1 MFIQRCRSILNQL
14 WLRFRQ
20 VSIWSGDVIVGNW
33 KKKEI
38 LGRTVGRSTVSCHAS
53 FDVQFAVNPGW
64 KLRASINATLDYR
77 IPWTGL
83 TDLNEKRKQ
92 LFDEILYNV
101 FTREGYSGPG
111 PKRYVDQSQVNQTYH
126 RWILMETK
134 STSGTIIARFDIPLY
149 QNRNWASTSTSTF
162 SKLQNP

>member
-1 MFIQRCRSILNQL
+1 MSKHIESVMVTISPGFHLIRWRHCGKL
-14 WLRFRQ
+14 
-20 VSIWSGDVIVGNW
+20 
-33 KKKEI
+33 KKKKKYLAEP
-38 LGRTVGRSTVSCHAS
+38 VGRFTVSCHAS

-92 LFDEILYNV
+92 LFDEILCNV

-111 PKRYVDQSQVNQTYH
+111 PKRLCRSITNKPNLPQMNSHGNEINFRYYH
-126 RWILMETK
+126 CEVWYH
-134 STSGTIIARFDIPLY
+134 TIPESELGIYINIY
-149 QNRNWASTSTSTF
+149 IQ
-162 SKLQNP
+162 

>member
-64 KLRASINATLDYR
+64 KLGASINATLDYR

-92 LFDEILYNV
+92 LFDEILCNV

-111 PKRYVDQSQVNQTYH
+111 PKSYVDQSQVNQTYH
-126 RWILMETK
+126 RWISHGNEINFRYYHCEVWYP
-134 STSGTIIARFDIPLY
+134 TIPESELGIYINIY
-149 QNRNWASTSTSTF
+149 IQ
-162 SKLQNP
+162 